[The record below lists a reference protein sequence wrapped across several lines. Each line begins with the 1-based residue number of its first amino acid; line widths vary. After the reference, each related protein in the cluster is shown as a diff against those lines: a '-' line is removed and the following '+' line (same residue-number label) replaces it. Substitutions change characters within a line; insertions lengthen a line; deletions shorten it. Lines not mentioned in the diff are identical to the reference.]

1 MALTKIDD
9 RGLTTPIDLLDS
21 EKIRFGTGNDLEVY
35 TDGSNSY
42 ISHNGDGNL
51 RIYSGSAESIRCTED
66 GSTHLFHNG
75 TEMMY
80 THSAGIKL
88 NDSKK
93 IYLGTSADLQ
103 IYHDGSNS
111 FIDETGTGVLKISGS
126 AGVYINKFAHTETC
140 AAFLHDSAVELYFDG
155 VKKLETH
162 TTGVVVHGN
171 ISPDNLY
178 LNDNEKAYFGDGPD
192 LEIYHDGTTSII
204 KNTTGN
210 LHIRSDGN
218 ITFQD
223 SAAAETFANFVDNGA
238 VELYYDNSKTFE
250 TVQYGAKAGGQL
262 NIYHQSGNS
271 YIKNDSGNLHIGTDG
286 GTYIYGGNDFGEYC
300 AIFLN
305 DGATSLYFDHSEK
318 FTTTSDGTQTIGR
331 ERIYYGGNAGKP
343 TLLIGA
349 DNAQGSTSLT
359 NATQK
364 ACRVGMPHYTNAE
377 EPTNMFHGVSGDGI
391 AEVRYGGGTSYMNA
405 ATSHRFYTAANTTTT
420 SGTERVRIDSDGLKF
435 NSDTAA
441 DNALNDYEEGT
452 WTPGISEGTAG
463 HADNKYIKI
472 GKIVHFFGRVHNP
485 TDISSSNAFAVTG
498 LPFAVATSVTAGS
511 CFGKEVN
518 ATGATTAYV
527 TTSETINFYG
537 LNASNAWTYV
547 KYNDMATSAC
557 EIYYSG
563 TYHTT

>member
-192 LEIYHDGTTSII
+192 LEIYHDGSYNIIQGTTS
-204 KNTTGN
+204 G
-210 LHIRSDGN
+210 
-218 ITFQD
+218 QD
-223 SAAAETFANFVDNGA
+223 LYMGVQNEGDEVGLVKSTYAEWLVRGIVGGA
-238 VELYYDNSKTFE
+238 S
-250 TVQYGAKAGGQL
+250 
-262 NIYHQSGNS
+262 
-271 YIKNDSGNLHIGTDG
+271 
-286 GTYIYGGNDFGEYC
+286 
-300 AIFLN
+300 
-305 DGATSLYFDHSEK
+305 SLYFDGVKKLETTSAGGQITGRLNIG
-318 FTTTSDGTQTIGR
+318 TTTEGYSGAEDLTVYKNGDAGITIRSSTTGSATLAFSDGTS
-331 ERIYYGGNAGKP
+331 GNDEYRGYIQYQHGTN
-343 TLLIGA
+343 TLALG
-349 DNAQGSTSLT
+349 T
-359 NATQK
+359 NAVNTLSLLDGGDVK
-364 ACRVGMPHYTNAE
+364 ILDGDLVIGTAG
-377 EPTNMFHGVSGDGI
+377 HGIDFSATSGSGDS
-391 AEVRYGGGTSYMNA
+391 ERFKDYERGTWTPADGSSDGLTFSLGSASYVKVGDLVFVN
-405 ATSHRFYTAANTTTT
+405 FYISFPTT
-420 SGTERVRIDSDGLKF
+420 SGTQT
-435 NSDTAA
+435 NS
-441 DNALNDYEEGT
+441 
-452 WTPGISEGTAG
+452 IS
-463 HADNKYIKI
+463 
-472 GKIVHFFGRVHNP
+472 
-485 TDISSSNAFAVTG
+485 G
-498 LPFAVATSVTAGS
+498 LPFAAKGSTNYSYLTGRVAGLTNGVAVQ
-511 CFGKEVN
+511 VN
-518 ATGATTAYV
+518 TGASYMHIYV
-527 TTSETINFYG
+527 GDSAQT
-537 LNASNAWTYV
+537 NAQLSG
-547 KYNDMATSAC
+547 KYILVSGC
-557 EIYYSG
+557 YS
-563 TYHTT
+563 TL